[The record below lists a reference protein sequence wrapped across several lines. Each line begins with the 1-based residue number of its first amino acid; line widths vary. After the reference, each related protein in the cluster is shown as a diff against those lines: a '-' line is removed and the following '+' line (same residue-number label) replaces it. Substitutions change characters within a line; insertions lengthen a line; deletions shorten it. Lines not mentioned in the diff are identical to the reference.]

1 MLAIAYCLLAA
12 QRPFATLRFD
22 VEANGGANVPVK
34 LLGDVFV

>member
-22 VEANGGANVPVK
+22 VEANGANVPVK